1 MTITVCNTPSMTG
14 LVQIAAVAMAP
25 DASWAVTV
33 AADGTVRTQGPG
45 VTPRVIRRAIPIHD
59 GQPTAVALSGNR
71 RPGSLGDRRNDQVA

>member
-33 AADGTVRTQGPG
+33 AADGLFARKAP
-45 VTPRVIRRAIPIHD
+45 A
-59 GQPTAVALSGNR
+59 
-71 RPGSLGDRRNDQVA
+71 